1 MARNDANNTQYS
13 SITPTELKNDYGAS
27 ATPKSSDNDVIAS
40 SKADDDQC
48 SEVSEEVPGTIP
60 PPKFNM

>member
-1 MARNDANNTQYS
+1 MARNDANNTHYS
-13 SITPTELKNDYGAS
+13 SITPTDLKNDYGAS

-48 SEVSEEVPGTIP
+48 S
-60 PPKFNM
+60 